1 MSRPLRWFL
10 SALIGSTFAVQVQA
24 QDPHPEDPP
33 PVEEAMPVEDAEAAD
48 AATDLVSALDA
59 DGRFTVLLGALQS
72 TNLVETLQGEGPFTL
87 FAPTD
92 EAFAALPEGTLEV
105 LTPEQLQA
113 VLLYHVS
120 GEGIDGESV
129 EMGEPLLTVGG
140 GTLQLAATEDGLTVN
155 DALVSESVEA
165 SNGQI
170 YVLDTVLMPPPG
182 EDESPGDGS
191 DSESEPDDG
200 P

>member
-24 QDPHPEDPP
+24 QDPQPEDPM
-33 PVEEAMPVEDAEAAD
+33 PVEEAAPEDPVAAD
-48 AATDLVSALDA
+48 AATDLVSMLDA
-59 DGRFTVLLGALQS
+59 DGRFTVLVGALQS
-72 TNLVETLQGEGPFTL
+72 MNLVETLQGEGPFTL

-92 EAFAALPEGTLEV
+92 DAFAALPEGALDV

-120 GEGIDGESV
+120 AEGVDAEAM
-129 EMGEPLLTVGG
+129 EMGGPLLTVGG
-140 GTLQLAATEDGLTVN
+140 GTLQLASTADGLTVN
-155 DALVSESVEA
+155 DALVSEGVEA
-165 SNGQI
+165 SNGQLF
-170 YVLDTVLMPPPG
+170 VLDTVLMPPPG

-191 DSESEPDDG
+191 GSESEPDDG

>member
-1 MSRPLRWFL
+1 MSRPLRWLL
-10 SALIGSTFAVQVQA
+10 SALIGSTFALQVEA
-24 QDPHPEDPP
+24 QEPQPEAP
-33 PVEEAMPVEDAEAAD
+33 APVEDAMPAEDSDAAD
-48 AATDLVSALDA
+48 TDLVSLLDA
-59 DGRFTVLLGALQS
+59 DGRFTVLVGALQS

-92 EAFAALPEGTLEV
+92 DAFAALPEGALDV

-113 VLLYHVS
+113 VLLYHVAS
-120 GEGIDGESV
+120 EGVDGATMET
-129 EMGEPLLTVGG
+129 GGALPTVGG

-155 DALVSESVEA
+155 DALASERVEA

-170 YVLDTVLMPPPG
+170 YVLDAVLMPPAG
-182 EDESPGDGS
+182 EDAPAGDGS
-191 DSESEPDDG
+191 SSESEPDDG